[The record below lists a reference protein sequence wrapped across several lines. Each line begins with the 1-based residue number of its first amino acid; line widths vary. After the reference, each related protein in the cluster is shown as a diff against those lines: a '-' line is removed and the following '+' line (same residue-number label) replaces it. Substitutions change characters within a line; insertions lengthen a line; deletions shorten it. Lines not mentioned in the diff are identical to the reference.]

1 MAPDSSA
8 CLAKSV
14 AVTRIAAGVFFLFF
28 GEYKVIPGANGFS
41 NGVVQGYLS
50 DFVQQGYAVGFYR
63 SFLAT
68 VVLPHANFFTFVV
81 GIVELAVG
89 LSLVLGLFVR
99 AGCIL
104 GALHMINL
112 TLATWHEAGPGAA
125 TWRWFGVQ
133 LDHIPM
139 LLLFVIF
146 FAASAGHTWG
156 LDGLFSRSTRTA
168 AAPSGTAASAPAT
181 APESKG

>member
-1 MAPDSSA
+1 MAPESSA
-8 CLAKSV
+8 CLAKAL

-50 DFVQQGYAVGFYR
+50 DFVHQGYAVGFYR
-63 SFLAT
+63 SFLAAI
-68 VVLPHANFFTFVV
+68 VLPHANFFTFLV
-81 GIVELAVG
+81 GAVELAVG
-89 LSLVLGLFVR
+89 ISLVLGLCVR
-99 AGCIL
+99 AGCVL
-104 GALHMINL
+104 GALHMISL

-146 FAASAGHTWG
+146 FAAAAGNAWG
-156 LDGLFSRSTRTA
+156 LDGLLRRRR
-168 AAPSGTAASAPAT
+168 ASAT
-181 APESKG
+181 ASRGGC